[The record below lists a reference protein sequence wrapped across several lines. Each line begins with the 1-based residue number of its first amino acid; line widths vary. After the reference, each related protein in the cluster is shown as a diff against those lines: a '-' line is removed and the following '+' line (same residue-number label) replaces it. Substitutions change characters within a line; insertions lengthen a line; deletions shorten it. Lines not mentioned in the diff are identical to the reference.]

1 MAELD
6 IFNRPEFAPAT
17 QTAIVQEIPYRDQFL
32 GSLGLFGTPDR
43 LTSEVIGFSRTQK
56 QIGLITTTPRG
67 APPAIRDEARNVQRV
82 YLGTPRLAVRQII
95 QASAIQSAIQFGT
108 QRGGGDAILESVQD
122 VITRANVGMRQDME
136 DTWELHRLGALFGK
150 LMDADGVTVL
160 ADFFQTFGYAE
171 PAVIDFEL
179 DDVTKDPYDKTTIV
193 HRYFDDNGDNVVLP
207 GTQVLA
213 LCGHGFYDKL
223 RRHPKVLETFKYI
236 VNGGEAM
243 QRNEIRRSF
252 DWADI
257 RWYDWKQTRNSPL
270 AVGENEVRFVLR
282 NANGMFGVA
291 FAPGESLD
299 TVNQPGQ
306 DVYSII
312 VRDTER
318 NFWVQPELY
327 SYPLHYCRRPDLL
340 LRGIAF

>member
-1 MAELD
+1 MPVRWAGV
-6 IFNRPEFAPAT
+6 A
-17 QTAIVQEIPYRDQFL
+17 
-32 GSLGLFGTPDR
+32 GLLLVVMGVIGYTR
-43 LTSEVIGFSRTQK
+43 LTVRELPKVD
-56 QIGLITTTPRG
+56 
-67 APPAIRDEARNVQRV
+67 PPIVSVDVT
-82 YLGTPRLAVRQII
+82 YPG
-95 QASAIQSAIQFGT
+95 ASAEIV
-108 QRGGGDAILESVQD
+108 ESQ
-122 VITRANVGMRQDME
+122 I
-136 DTWELHRLGALFGK
+136 
-150 LMDADGVTVL
+150 
-160 ADFFQTFGYAE
+160 
-171 PAVIDFEL
+171 
-179 DDVTKDPYDKTTIV
+179 
-193 HRYFDDNGDNVVLP
+193 
-207 GTQVLA
+207 TQVLA

-223 RRHPKVLETFKYI
+223 RRHPKVLETFRYI

-257 RWYDWKQTRNSPL
+257 TWYDWKQTRNSPL

-312 VRDTER
+312 MRDTER